1 MSVFGVDSIIDFM
14 PGIIKLLPEAIA
26 NQIAAGE
33 VVQRPSSA
41 LKELL
46 ENGVDAGATHI
57 KVIIKEAGK
66 SLIQVIDNGSGM
78 SETDAR
84 MSLERH
90 ATSKIKKAE
99 DLFALTTMG
108 FRGEAIASIAA
119 VSQLEIKTK
128 MDDQELGTS
137 IEVAGSEIIN
147 QQPVSCAK
155 GTSITVRNL
164 FYNIPARRN
173 FLKSNGVETRHLID
187 EFQRI
192 ALANPQIEFEFYQ
205 NDLETYNLL
214 AGKLSQRIVGLF
226 GKNYKEQLA
235 ACNEETDSISIKG
248 YIGKPE
254 FAKKSRG
261 EQFFFVNNRFIKS
274 PYLHHAILHAYQGLL
289 QQDTH
294 PFYVLFIKM
303 DPARIDVNVHPTK
316 TEIKFD
322 DERTVYGVVLAS
334 IRQALGTHNFGPA
347 IDFDSNV
354 NFGKLRP
361 MDIGQSAAKDTNY
374 TQFRNIEK
382 DPNLKNWESLYTEE
396 IQQSKLNFNPSQSE
410 TFTVESALNKSE
422 ENVDTPA
429 GVKFQLHNRYIFSQI
444 KSGVL
449 LIDQEAAHERILF
462 EKYQS
467 YLKGGTGQTQQL
479 LFPVNVELNPADHAL
494 VLDMKEELAALGFAF
509 EPFGQS
515 SVVING
521 TPVAIV
527 AGQEKTI
534 FEGLIDQFKINKS
547 SLTINAKE
555 NLSRSLAKRSCIKAG
570 QVLQHEEI
578 NAMIDE
584 LFGCEVPNFAPDG
597 RSTYFVLDLNRIN
610 GFFG

>member
-1 MSVFGVDSIIDFM
+1 MPSIIH
-14 PGIIKLLPEAIA
+14 LLPDAIA

-46 ENGVDAGATHI
+46 ENSVDAEATHI

-66 SLIQVIDNGSGM
+66 SLIQVIDNGTGM
-78 SETDAR
+78 NETDAR

-90 ATSKIKKAE
+90 ATSKIRKAE
-99 DLFALTTMG
+99 DLFTLTTMG

-119 VSQLEIKTK
+119 VSQFELKTK
-128 MDDQELGTS
+128 LAEQELGSS

-155 GTSITVRNL
+155 GTSICVRNL

-173 FLKSNGVETRHLID
+173 FLKSNGVEMRHLVD
-187 EFQRI
+187 EFQRV
-192 ALANPQIEFEFYQ
+192 ALANPKIEFEFYQ
-205 NDLETYNLL
+205 NDLETYHLPL
-214 AGKLSQRIVGLF
+214 GKLSQRIVGLF
-226 GKNYKEQLA
+226 GHNYKEQLA
-235 ACNEETDSISIKG
+235 SCSEETDTITIKG

-254 FAKKSRG
+254 FSKKSRG
-261 EQFFFVNNRFIKS
+261 EQFLFVNNRFIKS

-294 PFYVLFIKM
+294 PFYVLFLQM

-322 DERTVYGVVLAS
+322 DERTVYGMVLAAV
-334 IRQALGTHNFGPA
+334 RQALGKHNFGSA

-354 NFGKLRP
+354 NFGHLQP
-361 MDIGQSAAKDTNY
+361 MNMGQSAAKDTNY

-382 DPNLKNWESLYTEE
+382 DPNLKNWESLYADQ
-396 IQQSKLNFNPSQSE
+396 IQQSKLNFDSSQSS
-410 TFTVESALNKSE
+410 TIIIESALNSDINE
-422 ENVDTPA
+422 ANTSL
-429 GVKFQLHNRYIFSQI
+429 GIKFQLHNQYIFSQV

-462 EKYQS
+462 EKYLS
-467 YLKGGTGQTQQL
+467 YLTSGKGQAQQL
-479 LFPVNVELNPADHAL
+479 LFPVNLELNPADQAL
-494 VLDMKEELAALGFAF
+494 VLDMKEELAMLGFDF
-509 EPFGQS
+509 ESFGQS

-521 TPVAIV
+521 APVAVV
-527 AGQEKTI
+527 AGQEKSS
-534 FEGLIDQFKINKS
+534 FEGLIDQFKLNKS
-547 SLTINAKE
+547 SLTLSTKE

-570 QVLQHEEI
+570 QVLQQEEI

-584 LFGCEVPNFAPDG
+584 LFGCETPNFAPDG
-597 RSTYFVLDLNRIN
+597 RSTYFVLDLNRIKD
-610 GFFG
+610 FFNTH

>member
-1 MSVFGVDSIIDFM
+1 MPSVIQ
-14 PGIIKLLPEAIA
+14 LLPDAIA

-46 ENGVDAGATHI
+46 ENAVDAGATHV

-66 SLIQVIDNGSGM
+66 LLIQVIDNGSGM
-78 SETDAR
+78 NETDAR

-90 ATSKIKKAE
+90 ATSKIRKAE
-99 DLFALTTMG
+99 DLFSLKTMG

-119 VSQLEIKTK
+119 VSQFELKTR
-128 MDDQELGTS
+128 MDEQELGTF
-137 IEVAGSEIIN
+137 IEVSASEITN

-155 GTSITVRNL
+155 GTSISVRNL

-192 ALANPQIEFEFYQ
+192 ALANPSIEFEFYQ
-205 NDLETYNLL
+205 NDLETYNLP

-226 GKNYKEQLA
+226 GQHYKEQLA
-235 ACNEETDSISIKG
+235 TCNEETDSITIKG

-274 PYLHHAILHAYQGLL
+274 SYLHHAILNAYQGLL

-322 DERTVYGVVLAS
+322 DERTVYGVLLAA
-334 IRQALGTHNFGPA
+334 IRQALGAHNFGPA

-354 NFGKLRP
+354 NFAQLQP
-361 MDIGQSAAKDTNY
+361 MKIGQSSSKDTAY

-382 DPNLKNWESLYTEE
+382 DPNLKNWENLYTEE
-396 IQQSKLNFNPSQSE
+396 IKQSKLNFTSSPSESFIVQ
-410 TFTVESALNKSE
+410 SALNDSDNKKIGSSS
-422 ENVDTPA
+422 
-429 GVKFQLHNRYIFSQI
+429 VKFQIHNQYILSQV

-462 EKYQS
+462 EKYQAF
-467 YLKGGTGQTQQL
+467 LQGTKGQTQQL
-479 LFPVNVELNPADHAL
+479 LFPINVELNPADHAL
-494 VLDMKEELAALGFAF
+494 VLDMRTELASLGFAF
-509 EPFGQS
+509 EEFGQS

-521 TPVAIV
+521 APLTVV
-527 AGQEKTI
+527 AGQEKTV

-547 SLTINAKE
+547 SLTISTKE

-570 QVLQHEEI
+570 QVLQQEEI

-597 RSTYFVLDLNRIN
+597 RSTYFVLDLNQIKD
-610 GFFG
+610 FF

>member
-1 MSVFGVDSIIDFM
+1 MPSIIQ
-14 PGIIKLLPEAIA
+14 LLPDAIA

-33 VVQRPSSA
+33 VVQRPASA

-46 ENGVDAGATHI
+46 ENAVDAGATHI

-66 SLIQVIDNGSGM
+66 SLIHVIDNGSGM
-78 SETDAR
+78 NEIDAR

-90 ATSKIKKAE
+90 ATSKIRKAE
-99 DLFALTTMG
+99 DLFALKTMG

-119 VSQLEIKTK
+119 VSQFEIKTK
-128 MDDQELGTS
+128 MEGQELGTS
-137 IEVAGSEIIN
+137 IEVAGSEIIS
-147 QQPVSCAK
+147 QEPVSCAK
-155 GTSITVRNL
+155 GTSISVRNL

-173 FLKSNGVETRHLID
+173 FLKSNGVETRHLVD
-187 EFQRI
+187 EFQRVS
-192 ALANPQIEFEFYQ
+192 LANPEVEFEFYQ
-205 NDLETYNLL
+205 NDLETYNLPS
-214 AGKLSQRIVGLF
+214 GKLSQRIIGLF
-226 GKNYKEQLA
+226 GQNYKEQLA
-235 ACNEETDSISIKG
+235 KCSEETDSISING

-261 EQFFFVNNRFIKS
+261 EQYFFVNNRFIKS
-274 PYLHHAILHAYQGLL
+274 SYLHHAILNAYQGLL

-294 PFYVLFIKM
+294 PFYVLFIEM

-354 NFGKLRP
+354 NFGQLQP
-361 MDIGQSAAKDTNY
+361 MNIGQQAAKDNDY
-374 TQFRNIEK
+374 TQFRSVEK

-396 IQQSKLNFNPSQSE
+396 IKQSKLNFETEGSATVTIESSLNKEEEVTSQS
-410 TFTVESALNKSE
+410 
-422 ENVDTPA
+422 
-429 GVKFQLHNRYIFSQI
+429 GIKFQIHNQYIFSQI

-462 EKYQS
+462 EKYLK
-467 YLKGGTGQTQQL
+467 YLNGGAGQTQQL
-479 LFPVNVELNPADHAL
+479 LFPINVELNPADHAL
-494 VLDMKEELAALGFAF
+494 VLDMKEELSVLGFAF
-509 EPFGQS
+509 EEFGQS

-521 TPVAIV
+521 APLTII
-527 AGQEKTI
+527 AGQEKII

-547 SLTINAKE
+547 RLTISTKE
-555 NLSRSLAKRSCIKAG
+555 NLGRSLAKRSCIKAG
-570 QVLQHEEI
+570 QVLQQEEI
-578 NAMIDE
+578 NTIIDE
-584 LFGCEVPNFAPDG
+584 LFGCETPNFAPDG
-597 RSTYFVLDLNRIN
+597 RSTYFVLGLNQIRD
-610 GFFG
+610 FF

>member
-1 MSVFGVDSIIDFM
+1 MSSVIQ
-14 PGIIKLLPEAIA
+14 LLPDAIA

-46 ENGVDAGATHI
+46 ENAVDAGATHI

-78 SETDAR
+78 NETDAR

-90 ATSKIKKAE
+90 ATSKIRKAE
-99 DLFALTTMG
+99 DLFSLTTMG

-119 VSQLEIKTK
+119 VSQFELKTR
-128 MDDQELGTS
+128 MEDQELGSS
-137 IEVAGSEIIN
+137 ILVAASEITE
-147 QQPVSCAK
+147 QQPVACAK
-155 GTSITVRNL
+155 GTSISVRNL

-173 FLKSNGVETRHLID
+173 FLKSNGVETRHLVD
-187 EFQRI
+187 EFQRV
-192 ALANPQIEFEFYQ
+192 ALANPEIEFEFYQ
-205 NDLETYNLL
+205 NDLETYNLP
-214 AGKLSQRIVGLF
+214 AGKLSQRIIGLF
-226 GKNYKEQLA
+226 GQNYKEQLA
-235 ACNEETDSISIKG
+235 TCNEETDAISIKG

-274 PYLHHAILHAYQGLL
+274 SYLHHAILNAYQGLL

-294 PFYVLFIKM
+294 PFYVLFIKI

-322 DERTVYGVVLAS
+322 DERTVYGVLLAA
-334 IRQALGTHNFGPA
+334 IRQALGMHNFGPA

-354 NFGKLRP
+354 NFAQLQPMNMGKST
-361 MDIGQSAAKDTNY
+361 GSDTNY

-382 DPNLKNWESLYTEE
+382 DPNLKNWDKLYTEE
-396 IQQSKLNFNPSQSE
+396 IKQSKLNFTPTDIES
-410 TFTVESALNKSE
+410 FTVESALNNPDSKEVGTS
-422 ENVDTPA
+422 
-429 GVKFQLHNRYIFSQI
+429 GLKFQLHNQYIFSQV

-462 EKYQS
+462 EKYQGFFKE
-467 YLKGGTGQTQQL
+467 LKGQTQQL
-479 LFPVNVELNPADHAL
+479 LFPINVELNPADLAL
-494 VLDMKEELAALGFAF
+494 VLEMGKELASLGFSF
-509 EPFGQS
+509 EEFGHNS
-515 SVVING
+515 IVING
-521 TPVAIV
+521 APLTVA
-527 AGQEKTI
+527 AGQEKVV
-534 FEGLIDQFKINKS
+534 FEGLLDQFKINKTN
-547 SLTINAKE
+547 LTITTKE

-570 QVLQHEEI
+570 QVLHQEEI
-578 NAMIDE
+578 NALIDE

-597 RSTYFVLDLNRIN
+597 RSTYFVLDLNRIKD
-610 GFFG
+610 FF

>member
-1 MSVFGVDSIIDFM
+1 ML
-14 PGIIKLLPEAIA
+14 GIIQLLPEAIA

-46 ENGVDAGATHI
+46 ENAVDAGATHI

-78 SETDAR
+78 NETDAR

-90 ATSKIKKAE
+90 ATSKIRKAE

-108 FRGEAIASIAA
+108 FRGEAIASMAA
-119 VSQLEIKTK
+119 VSQFEIKTK
-128 MDDQELGTS
+128 MAEQELGTS
-137 IEVAGSEIIN
+137 IEVAGSEIIA

-155 GTSITVRNL
+155 GTSISVRNL

-173 FLKSNGVETRHLID
+173 FLKSNGVETRHLVD

-205 NDLETYNLL
+205 NDLETYNLTN
-214 AGKLSQRIVGLF
+214 GKLSQRIVGLF

-235 ACNEETDSISIKG
+235 TCSEETDSINIKG

-294 PFYVLFIKM
+294 PFYVLFIEM

-322 DERTVYGVVLAS
+322 DERTVYGVVLAA
-334 IRQALGTHNFGPA
+334 IRQALSTHNFGAA

-354 NFGKLRP
+354 NFAQLQP
-361 MDIGQSAAKDTNY
+361 MDIGQSGAKNTDY

-382 DPNLKNWESLYTEE
+382 DPNLKNWESLYTSQIE
-396 IQQSKLNFNPSQSE
+396 QSKLNFTTDQPN
-410 TFTVESALNKSE
+410 TVTIESALNNKDENIKSSE
-422 ENVDTPA
+422 
-429 GVKFQLHNRYIFSQI
+429 GLKFQLHNQYIFSQI

-467 YLKGGTGQTQQL
+467 FLQGAQGQTQQL
-479 LFPVNVELNPADHAL
+479 LFPITVELNPADHAL
-494 VLDMKEELAALGFAF
+494 VLDMQKELAALGFAF
-509 EPFGQS
+509 EPFGQTAL
-515 SVVING
+515 VING
-521 TPVAIV
+521 APVAIA
-527 AGQEKTI
+527 AGQEKTT
-534 FEGLIDQFKINKS
+534 FEGLIDQFKLNKS
-547 SLTINAKE
+547 SLTISTKE
-555 NLSRSLAKRSCIKAG
+555 NLSRSLAKRSCVKAG
-570 QVLQHEEI
+570 QVLQQEEI

-597 RSTYFVLDLNRIN
+597 RSTYFVLDLNRIKD
-610 GFFG
+610 FF

>member
-1 MSVFGVDSIIDFM
+1 MPSIIH
-14 PGIIKLLPEAIA
+14 LLPDAIA

-46 ENGVDAGATHI
+46 ENAVDAGATHI

-66 SLIQVIDNGSGM
+66 SLIQVIDDGCGM
-78 SETDAR
+78 NETDAR

-90 ATSKIKKAE
+90 ATSKIRKAE
-99 DLFALTTMG
+99 DLFSLTTMG
-108 FRGEAIASIAA
+108 FRGEAIASISA
-119 VSQLEIKTK
+119 VSQFELKTR
-128 MDDQELGTS
+128 MEDQELGTS
-137 IEVAGSEIIN
+137 IDVAASEILA
-147 QQPVSCAK
+147 QQPVSCPK
-155 GTSITVRNL
+155 GTSISVRNL

-173 FLKSNGVETRHLID
+173 FLKSNAVETRHLVD

-192 ALANPQIEFEFYQ
+192 SLAHPSIEFEFYQ
-205 NDLETYNLL
+205 NDLETYNLPS
-214 AGKLSQRIVGLF
+214 GKLSQRIVGLF
-226 GKNYKEQLA
+226 GQNYKKQLA
-235 ACNEETDSISIKG
+235 TCNEETDSISIKG

-274 PYLHHAILHAYQGLL
+274 SYLHHAILNAYQGLL
-289 QQDTH
+289 QQETH
-294 PFYVLFIKM
+294 PFYVLFIEM
-303 DPARIDVNVHPTK
+303 EPSRIDVNVHPTK

-322 DERTVYGVVLAS
+322 DERTVYGVLLAS
-334 IRQALGTHNFGPA
+334 IRQALGTHNFGQA

-354 NFGKLRP
+354 NFSQLQS
-361 MDIGQSAAKDTNY
+361 MNIGQPKSPDTNY

-382 DPNLKNWESLYTEE
+382 DPNLKHWESLYTEE
-396 IQQSKLNFNPSQSE
+396 IKQSSLNFTSSPTES
-410 TFTVESALNKSE
+410 FTVESALNTSTE
-422 ENVDTPA
+422 EKVGSTS
-429 GVKFQLHNRYIFSQI
+429 VKFQLHNQYIFSQV

-467 YLKGGTGQTQQL
+467 YLQGAKGQTQQL
-479 LFPVNVELNPADHAL
+479 LFPINVELNPADFAL
-494 VLDMKEELAALGFAF
+494 VLDMRTELANLGFAF
-509 EPFGQS
+509 EEFGQS
-515 SVVING
+515 SIVING
-521 TPVAIV
+521 APLTVL
-527 AGQEKTI
+527 AGQEKPV

-547 SLTINAKE
+547 SLTISTKE

-570 QVLQHEEI
+570 QRLQQEEI
-578 NAMIDE
+578 NSMIDE

-597 RSTYFVLDLNRIN
+597 RSTYFVLDLNRIKD
-610 GFFG
+610 FF

>member
-1 MSVFGVDSIIDFM
+1 MSSIIQ
-14 PGIIKLLPEAIA
+14 LLPEAIA

-46 ENGVDAGATHI
+46 ENAVDAGATHI

-78 SETDAR
+78 NETDAR

-90 ATSKIKKAE
+90 ATSKIRKAE

-108 FRGEAIASIAA
+108 FRGEAIASMAA
-119 VSQLEIKTK
+119 VSQFEIKTK
-128 MDDQELGTS
+128 MAEQELGTS
-137 IEVAGSEIIN
+137 IEVAGSEIIA

-155 GTSITVRNL
+155 GTSISVRNL

-173 FLKSNGVETRHLID
+173 FLKSNGVETRHLVD

-205 NDLETYNLL
+205 NDLETYNL
-214 AGKLSQRIVGLF
+214 ANGKLSQRIVGLF

-235 ACNEETDSISIKG
+235 TCSEETDSINIKG

-294 PFYVLFIKM
+294 PFYVLFIEM

-322 DERTVYGVVLAS
+322 DERTVYGVVLAA
-334 IRQALGTHNFGPA
+334 IRQALSTHNFGTA

-354 NFGKLRP
+354 NFAQLQP
-361 MDIGQSAAKDTNY
+361 MDIGQSGAKNTDY

-382 DPNLKNWESLYTEE
+382 DPNLKNWESLYTSQIE
-396 IQQSKLNFNPSQSE
+396 QSKLNFTTDQPN
-410 TFTVESALNKSE
+410 TVTIESALNNKDENIKSSE
-422 ENVDTPA
+422 
-429 GVKFQLHNRYIFSQI
+429 GLKFQLHNQYIFSQI

-467 YLKGGTGQTQQL
+467 LLQGAQGQTQQL
-479 LFPVNVELNPADHAL
+479 LFPITVELNPADHAL
-494 VLDMKEELAALGFAF
+494 VLDMQKELAALGFAF
-509 EPFGQS
+509 EPFGQTAL
-515 SVVING
+515 VING
-521 TPVAIV
+521 APVAIA
-527 AGQEKTI
+527 AGQEKTA
-534 FEGLIDQFKINKS
+534 FEGLIDQFKLNKS
-547 SLTINAKE
+547 SLTISTKE

-570 QVLQHEEI
+570 QVLQQEEI

-597 RSTYFVLDLNRIN
+597 RSTYFVLDLNRIKD
-610 GFFG
+610 FF

>member
-1 MSVFGVDSIIDFM
+1 MPSIIQ
-14 PGIIKLLPEAIA
+14 LLPDAIA

-33 VVQRPSSA
+33 VVQRPASA

-46 ENGVDAGATHI
+46 ENAVDAGATHI
-57 KVIIKEAGK
+57 KVIVKEAGK
-66 SLIQVIDNGSGM
+66 ALIHVIDNGSGM
-78 SETDAR
+78 NEIDAR

-90 ATSKIKKAE
+90 ATSKIQKAE
-99 DLFALTTMG
+99 DLFALKTMG

-119 VSQLEIKTK
+119 VSQMEIKTK
-128 MDDQELGTS
+128 MESQELGTS
-137 IEVAGSEIIN
+137 IEVAGSEIIS
-147 QQPVSCAK
+147 QEPVSCAK
-155 GTSITVRNL
+155 GTSISVRNL

-192 ALANPQIEFEFYQ
+192 SLANPKTEFEFYQ
-205 NDLETYNLL
+205 NDLETYNLPS
-214 AGKLSQRIVGLF
+214 GKLSQRIVGLF
-226 GKNYKEQLA
+226 GQNYKEQLA
-235 ACNEETDSISIKG
+235 KCSEETDSISIKG

-261 EQFFFVNNRFIKS
+261 EQYFFVNNRFIKS
-274 PYLHHAILHAYQGLL
+274 SYLHHAILNAYQGLL

-294 PFYVLFIKM
+294 PFYVLFIEM

-354 NFGKLRP
+354 NFGQLQP
-361 MDIGQSAAKDTNY
+361 MNISQQAAKDIDY
-374 TQFRNIEK
+374 TQFRNIQK

-396 IQQSKLNFNPSQSE
+396 IKQSKLNFE
-410 TFTVESALNKSE
+410 TNSSTTVTIESSLNKEQEVTSRS
-422 ENVDTPA
+422 A
-429 GVKFQLHNRYIFSQI
+429 VKFQMHNQYIFSQI

-462 EKYQS
+462 EKYLT
-467 YLKGGTGQTQQL
+467 YLNGGAGQTQQL
-479 LFPVNVELNPADHAL
+479 LFPINVELNPADHAL
-494 VLDMKEELAALGFAF
+494 VLDMKEELSVIGFAF
-509 EPFGQS
+509 EEFGQS

-521 TPVAIV
+521 APLTIT
-527 AGQEKTI
+527 AGQEKII

-547 SLTINAKE
+547 RLTISTKE
-555 NLSRSLAKRSCIKAG
+555 NLGRSLAKRSCIKAG
-570 QVLQHEEI
+570 QVLQQEEI
-578 NAMIDE
+578 NAIIDE
-584 LFGCEVPNFAPDG
+584 LFGCETPNFAPDG
-597 RSTYFVLDLNRIN
+597 RSTYFVLDLNQIKD
-610 GFFG
+610 FF

>member
-1 MSVFGVDSIIDFM
+1 MSSVIQ
-14 PGIIKLLPEAIA
+14 LLPDAIA

-46 ENGVDAGATHI
+46 ENAVDAGATHI

-78 SETDAR
+78 NEVDAR

-90 ATSKIKKAE
+90 ATSKIRKAE
-99 DLFALTTMG
+99 DLFSLTTMG

-119 VSQLEIKTK
+119 VSQFELKTR
-128 MDDQELGTS
+128 MEDQELGSS
-137 IEVAGSEIIN
+137 ILVAASEITE
-147 QQPVSCAK
+147 QQPVACAK
-155 GTSITVRNL
+155 GTSISVRNL

-173 FLKSNGVETRHLID
+173 FLKSNGVETRHLVD
-187 EFQRI
+187 EFQRV
-192 ALANPQIEFEFYQ
+192 ALANSEIEFEFYQ
-205 NDLETYNLL
+205 NDLETYNLP
-214 AGKLSQRIVGLF
+214 AGKLSQRIIGLF
-226 GKNYKEQLA
+226 GQNYKEQLA
-235 ACNEETDSISIKG
+235 TCNEETDSISIKG

-274 PYLHHAILHAYQGLL
+274 SYLHHAILNAYQGLL

-294 PFYVLFIKM
+294 PFYVLFIKI

-322 DERTVYGVVLAS
+322 DERTVYGVLLAA
-334 IRQALGTHNFGPA
+334 IRQALGMHNFGPA

-354 NFGKLRP
+354 NFAQLQPMNMGKP
-361 MDIGQSAAKDTNY
+361 TGSDTNY

-382 DPNLKNWESLYTEE
+382 DPNLKNWDKLYTEE
-396 IQQSKLNFNPSQSE
+396 IKQSKLNFTPTDIES
-410 TFTVESALNKSE
+410 FTVESALNNPDSKEVGTS
-422 ENVDTPA
+422 
-429 GVKFQLHNRYIFSQI
+429 GLKFQLHNQYIFSQV

-462 EKYQS
+462 EKYQGFFKE
-467 YLKGGTGQTQQL
+467 LKGQIQQL
-479 LFPVNVELNPADHAL
+479 LFPINVELNPADLSL
-494 VLDMKEELAALGFAF
+494 VLEMDKELASLGFSF
-509 EPFGQS
+509 EEFGHNS
-515 SVVING
+515 IVING
-521 TPVAIV
+521 APLTVL
-527 AGQEKTI
+527 AGQEKTV
-534 FEGLIDQFKINKS
+534 FEGLLDQFKINKTN
-547 SLTINAKE
+547 LTITTKE

-570 QVLQHEEI
+570 QVLQQEEI
-578 NAMIDE
+578 NALIDE

-597 RSTYFVLDLNRIN
+597 RSTYFVLDLNRIKD
-610 GFFG
+610 FF

>member
-1 MSVFGVDSIIDFM
+1 MPSIIQ
-14 PGIIKLLPEAIA
+14 LLPDAIA

-46 ENGVDAGATHI
+46 ENAVDAGATHI

-78 SETDAR
+78 NETDAR

-90 ATSKIKKAE
+90 ATSKIRKAE
-99 DLFALTTMG
+99 DLFSLTTMG

-119 VSQLEIKTK
+119 VSQFELKTK
-128 MDDQELGTS
+128 MDEQELGTS
-137 IEVAGSEIIN
+137 IEVSASEITN

-155 GTSITVRNL
+155 GTSISVRNL

-173 FLKSNGVETRHLID
+173 FLKSNGVETRHLVD

-192 ALANPQIEFEFYQ
+192 ALANPSIEFEFYQ
-205 NDLETYNLL
+205 NDLETYNLP

-226 GKNYKEQLA
+226 GQHYKEQLA
-235 ACNEETDSISIKG
+235 TCNEETDSISIKG

-274 PYLHHAILHAYQGLL
+274 SYLHHAILNAYQGLL

-294 PFYVLFIKM
+294 PFYVLFIEM

-322 DERTVYGVVLAS
+322 DERTVYGVLLAA

-354 NFGKLRP
+354 NFAQLQA
-361 MDIGQSAAKDTNY
+361 MNIGQPSNKDTAY

-396 IQQSKLNFNPSQSE
+396 IKQSKLNFTTSPSES
-410 TFTVESALNKSE
+410 FTVESALNDSDNKEATSL
-422 ENVDTPA
+422 
-429 GVKFQLHNRYIFSQI
+429 GIKFQLHNQYIFSQV

-462 EKYQS
+462 EKYQAF
-467 YLKGGTGQTQQL
+467 LQGTKGQTQQL
-479 LFPVNVELNPADHAL
+479 LFPINVELNPADHAL
-494 VLDMKEELAALGFAF
+494 VLDMRTELTSLGFAF
-509 EPFGQS
+509 EEFGQS

-521 TPVAIV
+521 APLTVV
-527 AGQEKTI
+527 AGQEKTV

-547 SLTINAKE
+547 SLTISTKE
-555 NLSRSLAKRSCIKAG
+555 NLSRALAKRSCIKAG
-570 QVLQHEEI
+570 QVLLQEEI

-597 RSTYFVLDLNRIN
+597 RSTYFVLDLNQIKD
-610 GFFG
+610 FF

>member
-1 MSVFGVDSIIDFM
+1 MPNIIQ
-14 PGIIKLLPEAIA
+14 LLPDAIA

-46 ENGVDAGATHI
+46 ENAVDAGATHI

-90 ATSKIKKAE
+90 ATSKIRKAE

-119 VSQLEIKTK
+119 VSQFELKTK
-128 MDDQELGTS
+128 MEDQELGTS
-137 IEVAGSEIIN
+137 LEVAASEITN

-155 GTSITVRNL
+155 GTCITVKNL

-173 FLKSNGVETRHLID
+173 FLKSNGVETRHLVD

-192 ALANPQIEFEFYQ
+192 ALANPSIEFEFYQ
-205 NDLETYNLL
+205 NDLETYNLP

-226 GKNYKEQLA
+226 GQNYKEQLA
-235 ACNEETDSISIKG
+235 TCNEETDSITIKG

-294 PFYVLFIKM
+294 PFYVLFIEM

-322 DERTVYGVVLAS
+322 DERTVYGVLLAA

-354 NFGKLRP
+354 NFGQLQP
-361 MDIGQSAAKDTNY
+361 MNIGQSSSKDTAY

-396 IQQSKLNFNPSQSE
+396 IKQSKLNFTSSPSES
-410 TFTVESALNKSE
+410 FTVESALNDSDNKEIGNSSL
-422 ENVDTPA
+422 
-429 GVKFQLHNRYIFSQI
+429 KFQLHNQYIFSQV

-462 EKYQS
+462 EKYQAF
-467 YLKGGTGQTQQL
+467 LQGTKGQTQQL
-479 LFPVNVELNPADHAL
+479 LFPINVELNPADHAL
-494 VLDMKEELAALGFAF
+494 VLEMKEELASLGFAF
-509 EPFGQS
+509 EEFGQS
-515 SVVING
+515 SIVING
-521 TPVAIV
+521 APLTVV
-527 AGQEKTI
+527 AGQEKVV

-547 SLTINAKE
+547 SLTISTKE
-555 NLSRSLAKRSCIKAG
+555 NLSRALAKRSCIKAG
-570 QVLQHEEI
+570 QVLQQEEI

-597 RSTYFVLDLNRIN
+597 RSTYFVLDLNRIKD
-610 GFFG
+610 FF

>member
-1 MSVFGVDSIIDFM
+1 M
-14 PGIIKLLPEAIA
+14 PGIIQLLPDSIA

-46 ENGVDAGATHI
+46 ENSVDAGATHI

-66 SLIQVIDNGSGM
+66 SLIHVIDNGSGM
-78 SETDAR
+78 NETDAR

-90 ATSKIKKAE
+90 ATSKIRKAE
-99 DLFALTTMG
+99 DLFSLTTMG

-128 MDDQELGTS
+128 MEDQELGTS
-137 IEVAGSEIIN
+137 IEVAGSEIIS

-155 GTSITVRNL
+155 GTSISVRNL

-173 FLKSNGVETRHLID
+173 FLKSNGVETRHLVD

-192 ALANPQIEFEFYQ
+192 ALAHSKIEFEFYQ
-205 NDLETYNLL
+205 NDLETYNLP

-226 GKNYKEQLA
+226 GKSYKEQLA
-235 ACNEETDSISIKG
+235 SCSEETESISIKG

-254 FAKKSRG
+254 FSKKTRG
-261 EQFFFVNNRFIKS
+261 EQFFFVNGRFIKS

-294 PFYVLFIKM
+294 PFYVLFIEM
-303 DPARIDVNVHPTK
+303 DPASIDVNVHPTK
-316 TEIKFD
+316 TEIKFE
-322 DERTVYGVVLAS
+322 DERTVYGVLLAS
-334 IRQALGTHNFGPA
+334 IKQALGTHNFGPA
-347 IDFDSNV
+347 IDFESNV
-354 NFGKLRP
+354 NFVQLQP
-361 MDIGQSAAKDTNY
+361 MNIGQSSAKDQNY

-382 DPNLKNWESLYTEE
+382 DPNLKNWGNLYTEE
-396 IQQSKLNFNPSQSE
+396 ISQSKLNYDTSKTE
-410 TFTVESALNKSE
+410 TVTIKSALNTNNETISSPLGLKY
-422 ENVDTPA
+422 
-429 GVKFQLHNRYIFSQI
+429 QLHNQYILSQI

-462 EKYQS
+462 EKYNS
-467 YLKGGTGQTQQL
+467 YLNSGTGQTQQL
-479 LFPVNVELNPADHAL
+479 LFPINVELNPADQAL
-494 VLDMKEELAALGFAF
+494 VLEMKEELSALGFAF
-509 EPFGQS
+509 EEFGQS
-515 SVVING
+515 TIVING
-521 TPVAIV
+521 APIALV
-527 AGQEKTI
+527 AGQEKEV

-547 SLTINAKE
+547 SLTITTKE
-555 NLSRSLAKRSCIKAG
+555 NLCRSLAKRSCIKAG
-570 QVLQHEEI
+570 KVLQQEEI

-584 LFGCEVPNFAPDG
+584 LFGCEIPNFAPDG
-597 RSTYFVLDLNRIN
+597 RSTYFVLNLNRIKD
-610 GFFG
+610 FFN